1 VKRDLLWGH
10 KRQRRVF
17 NRLLVVATLGFLT
30 LNPTQ
35 AQFVQQGSKLVGTG
49 IVGLALQGFSVA
61 VSADGNTAIVGGGVD
76 NGDAGAAWVFT
87 RSGGVWTQ
95 QGTKLVGTG
104 AVGPTYQGWSVSISN
119 DGNTAIVGGEGDSSD
134 AGAAWVFTRS
144 GGVWTQQGAK
154 LVGTGAV
161 GRASQGS
168 SVSLSAD
175 GNTAI
180 VGGSFDNN
188 GVGGLWVFTRTGAVW
203 NQSGGKLVGIDAV
216 GSAALGRSASVSSD
230 GNTAIVGGYGDN
242 STVGAAWVF
251 TRSSGGA
258 WSQQGTKLVGSGAIG
273 GAWQGISVSLSSDGN
288 SAIVGGYGDNGHAGA
303 AWVFTRSE
311 GVWTQQG
318 AKLVGSGAIGAAWQ
332 GISVSLSSD
341 GNTAI
346 VGGYND
352 NSGAGATWIFTR
364 SSGVWTQLGSKL
376 VGTGAVGAAFQGTS
390 VGISGDGSTA
400 IVGGYSDNSVV
411 GAAWVFTRSVS
422 SVRGHGDEVP
432 LQFILMQSFPN
443 PFNPTTTIRYALP
456 ARSRVILSV
465 YNSLSQLVSTLV
477 KDIEGPGNHEVKFDG
492 TGLARGVYFYRLQ
505 SDNFVKT
512 QKLLLLR

>member
-1 VKRDLLWGH
+1 
-10 KRQRRVF
+10 
-17 NRLLVVATLGFLT
+17 
-30 LNPTQ
+30 
-35 AQFVQQGSKLVGTG
+35 
-49 IVGLALQGFSVA
+49 
-61 VSADGNTAIVGGGVD
+61 
-76 NGDAGAAWVFT
+76 
-87 RSGGVWTQ
+87 
-95 QGTKLVGTG
+95 
-104 AVGPTYQGWSVSISN
+104 
-119 DGNTAIVGGEGDSSD
+119 
-134 AGAAWVFTRS
+134 
-144 GGVWTQQGAK
+144 
-154 LVGTGAV
+154 VGTGAV

-303 AWVFTRSE
+303 AWVFTRS
-311 GVWTQQG
+311 G
-318 AKLVGSGAIGAAWQ
+318 
-332 GISVSLSSD
+332 
-341 GNTAI
+341 
-346 VGGYND
+346 
-352 NSGAGATWIFTR
+352 
-364 SSGVWTQLGSKL
+364 GVWTQLGSKL

-492 TGLARGVYFYRLQ
+492 TGLASGVYFYRLQ